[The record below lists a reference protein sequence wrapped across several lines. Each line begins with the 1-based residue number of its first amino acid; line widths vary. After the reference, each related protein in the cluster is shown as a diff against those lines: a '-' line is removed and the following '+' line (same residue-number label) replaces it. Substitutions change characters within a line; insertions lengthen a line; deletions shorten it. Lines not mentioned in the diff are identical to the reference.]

1 MNKAHIIGWNN
12 YRKACKFYKDLELTV
27 DSGKLYCL
35 KAHTYC
41 ETQQPCKCERMK
53 KYDRIHENGG
63 KIRQTTLILSTSFSS
78 RSGMT

>member
-12 YRKACKFYKDLELTV
+12 YRKACKFYKELELTV

-63 KIRQTTLILSTSFSS
+63 KI
-78 RSGMT
+78 